1 MRAGGKPIRS
11 FDKGHTHVVTCVVAS
26 TNGGLVLSGS
36 LDGSV
41 IEWDVGSGRVLGA
54 PFILSSGANVANTK
68 KDLPSSPITSM
79 ALAEDAEAPVLY
91 TAAKASRGSTS
102 GVVREWNLH
111 RRVQTRVFN
120 VEAEVPWGVC
130 VARGLLFVA
139 CNDSCTRMWSTRGSS
154 RMCDVPGACTVS

>member
-1 MRAGGKPIRS
+1 MCFQRLKARFRILKTPLS
-11 FDKGHTHVVTCVVAS
+11 FHDKKQIDDLFFTCV
-26 TNGGLVLSGS
+26 TLQNLL
-36 LDGSV
+36 LD
-41 IEWDVGSGRVLGA
+41 WDVGSGRVLGA